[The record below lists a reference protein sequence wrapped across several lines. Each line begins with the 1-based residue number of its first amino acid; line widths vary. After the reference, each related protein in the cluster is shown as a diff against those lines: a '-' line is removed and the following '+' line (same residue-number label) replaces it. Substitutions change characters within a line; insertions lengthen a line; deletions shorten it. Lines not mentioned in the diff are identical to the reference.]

1 MNLPPFLLGLAVL
14 LWGWHSSI
22 WILLLFAIPLAV
34 ILEARHFVQWRW
46 QVSGDHLRRMVN
58 FCWRMTAV
66 GLLYLLVVQSS
77 FGLIYVF
84 LQYLPAAF
92 ASLVILQAYG
102 ILETIQ
108 MRDLFPRVPLFRS
121 KRSKSRQSPA
131 FALSSSDPWARPL
144 PFVHVQVGYVL
155 LCLVAASAASRQDP
169 NFYFCMAGL
178 SLWMLWAKRSRCVK
192 PVVWLGLIVL
202 TVGLGFG
209 GHVGLHQLQGKV
221 DQQASQWLHQS
232 GQEADP
238 FQSHTQLGSLGELK
252 QSNQIFFRV
261 NAANPKLFPLLLRDA
276 SYNLYRS
283 STWIA
288 QQPQFRSVDMQQD
301 GRTWQ
306 LGHRTQVAQS
316 APLPNLT
323 ITTDLRNG
331 RGLLSLPDGSQQ
343 LQQLPVDQVERNQ
356 YGAVKVAGPAGTVA
370 YQVTFDPQ
378 HTWDSPPSPADL
390 EIPEPEQPAIAQVV
404 RQLQLEGKPP
414 QEVMER
420 LSAFFQNQFHY
431 SLKLS
436 APAGGM
442 TPLTAFLLQNRSGHC
457 EYFASATVLLLR
469 QVGIPAR
476 YATGYS
482 VHEYSNLEGQYV
494 VRGRN
499 AHAWTMVYVQDHW
512 QALDTTPTAWVEME
526 DRAAPFWQRCLDAW
540 SWFTLQLATG
550 LGHLAKSNLVL
561 LGLGTLLLGM
571 VLLGLKSLWRRKHLV
586 PAKPVQP
593 KLAPAGHDSEF
604 YRIEQALAQWGCQR
618 QADEPLQRWL
628 QRLETHLPARQFA
641 ALQAILDLHYRYR
654 FDPEG
659 LTSAERDQLKTLSR
673 DWLREQAIA
682 PKVG

>member
-34 ILEARHFVQWRW
+34 ILEARHFVRWRW
-46 QVSGDHLRRMVN
+46 QVSDDHLRRMVN

-66 GLLYLLVVQSS
+66 GLLYLLVMQRS

-108 MRDLFPRVPLFRS
+108 VRDLLPRVPLFRS
-121 KRSKSRQSPA
+121 KRSESRQSLT
-131 FALSSSDPWARPL
+131 FALSNPDPWARTL
-144 PFVHVQVGYVL
+144 PFTHVQVGYVL
-155 LCLVAASAASRQDP
+155 LCLVAASAAGRQDP

-178 SLWMLWAKRSRCVK
+178 SLWMLWVKRSRRVK

-238 FQSHTQLGSLGELK
+238 FQARTRLGSLGELK

-288 QQPQFRSVDMQQD
+288 QQPQFRSVAMQQD

-306 LGHRTQVAQS
+306 LGNSTQPS
-316 APLPNLT
+316 HLPAVT

-343 LQQLPVDQVERNQ
+343 LQQLPVEQVERNQ

-378 HTWDSPPSPADL
+378 NTWDSPPIPADL

-404 RQLQLEGKPP
+404 QQLQLEGKLP

-420 LSAFFQNQFHY
+420 LSAFFQNQFQY

-436 APAGGM
+436 SPARAI

-482 VHEYSNLEGQYV
+482 VHEFSNLEGQYV

-512 QALDTTPTAWVEME
+512 QALDTTPAAWMGME
-526 DRAAPFWQRCLDAW
+526 DRAAPFWQRCLDVW
-540 SWFTLQLATG
+540 SWVILKLATG
-550 LGHLAKSNLVL
+550 FSDLAKSYLVL
-561 LGLGTLLLGM
+561 LALGTLLLGIM
-571 VLLGLKSLWRRKHLV
+571 LLGLKSLWRRKHLL
-586 PAKPVQP
+586 PKAKPSRSVP
-593 KLAPAGHDSEF
+593 KLAQSGHDSEF
-604 YRIEQALAQWGCQR
+604 YRIEQALAQCGCQR
-618 QADEPLQRWL
+618 QIDEPLQSWL
-628 QRLETHLPARQFA
+628 QRLETQLPARQFA
-641 ALQAILDLHYRYR
+641 DLQVILNLHYRYR

-659 LTSAERDQLKTLSR
+659 LTTSERDQLKTLSR
-673 DWLREQAIA
+673 DWLQEQAIS